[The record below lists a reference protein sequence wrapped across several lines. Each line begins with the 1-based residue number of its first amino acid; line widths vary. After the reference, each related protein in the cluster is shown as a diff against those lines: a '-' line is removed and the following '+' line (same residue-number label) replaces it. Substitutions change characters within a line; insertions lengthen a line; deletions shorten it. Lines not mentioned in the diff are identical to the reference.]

1 MYFLYYFHILEIENI
16 MIIRSHVYFMVIVD
30 GFFYDINVGVSCL
43 TKKKKMLGFVS
54 YVFLFGF
61 PNKTWIVLKL

>member
-43 TKKKKMLGFVS
+43 TKKKKCWGLCLMFFFL
-54 YVFLFGF
+54 VFL
-61 PNKTWIVLKL
+61 KKLG